1 MQQKTLLKYD
11 TDKYIDENLCVTY
24 EFTLAAVFKIEYI
37 SRNTITIFRLNLNG
51 KYLGSQLNWIDN
63 PTDDTLIIYNNNQLS
78 TINSKLILLDNRL
91 SYSQDYDTIFFTP
104 CYLENGFLMNL
115 VDKGISSIMGSKDL
129 LLQATD
135 IIHKIPSPR
144 VYNLLELNKTLFEN
158 ILKDPV
164 LHMFLNSI
172 YPKGYHCTTY
182 SSNTLRKNEDYTG
195 WHCDYPYHDIEAPYP
210 QETLGVQVI
219 WTLDDF
225 TNENGAT
232 HYVPE
237 SYKKRCFPYNID
249 KENVER
255 MIAPFGTVIIY
266 LAKTWHT
273 QGINTTDKP
282 RSALLAN
289 FSPLF
294 VPIKS

>member
-1 MQQKTLLKYD
+1 MNFDLNINNYKLSELEDIFELPRDYNEDIFHSKETKLRKN
-11 TDKYIDENLCVTY
+11 IMSN
-24 EFTLAAVFKIEYI
+24 
-37 SRNTITIFRLNLNG
+37 NTI
-51 KYLGSQLNWIDN
+51 KS
-63 PTDDTLIIYNNNQLS
+63 
-78 TINSKLILLDNRL
+78 
-91 SYSQDYDTIFFTP
+91 
-104 CYLENGFLMNL
+104 
-115 VDKGISSIMGSKDL
+115 DL
-129 LLQATD
+129 KP
-135 IIHKIPSPR
+135 KI
-144 VYNLLELNKTLFEN
+144 LELNKTLFEN